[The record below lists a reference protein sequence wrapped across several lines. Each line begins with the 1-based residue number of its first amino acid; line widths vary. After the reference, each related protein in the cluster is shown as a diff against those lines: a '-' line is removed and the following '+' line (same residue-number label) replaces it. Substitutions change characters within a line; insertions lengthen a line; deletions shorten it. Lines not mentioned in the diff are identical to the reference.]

1 MGTGNQTVTITI
13 RNKQYT
19 IRGADDKERI
29 LEVASYVDNKLRQ
42 VSGSAKGLNEEKTAI
57 MAALD
62 IAGDYFQLIKEKE
75 DLLKKINTR
84 AQRLIMNVTTV
95 LP

>member
-1 MGTGNQTVTITI
+1 MGTGNQTVTVTI
-13 RNKQYT
+13 QDKEYT
-19 IRGADDKERI
+19 IRGADDSERM
-29 LEVASYVDNKLRQ
+29 LEVAAYVDKKLRQ
-42 VSGSAKGLNEEKTAI
+42 ISDSTRGSNEERTAI

-75 DLLKKINTR
+75 DLLREINNR
-84 AQRLIMNVTTV
+84 AQRLILNVTTV